1 MNYEKIILKTALKTI
16 LVLLLSISI
25 LFFATGLLA
34 PGVIGDFTYRLG
46 LTSISVP
53 YTKAQYE
60 YTKDINDLA
69 TLIDRAYHI
78 DDYQTVVDY
87 ADDMS
92 KHEHYLDYVD
102 YEMAQNNINYAQYLS
117 GIYVLSLL
125 EIGDSDTAT
134 DIVVSNTKIDVKN
147 GEIIYTN
154 VIKYLVAGIDKYQPS
169 NEKRSDMNEFINLHR
184 INVIATGDISLIAD
198 YELDYQVIFN
208 NLRGDSE

>member
-1 MNYEKIILKTALKTI
+1 MDYENIIIKTALKTI

-25 LFFATGLLA
+25 LFFATGLIA

-60 YTKDINDLA
+60 YSKDINDLA
-69 TLIDRAYHI
+69 TLIDRAYQM

-87 ADDMS
+87 ADDMYA
-92 KHEHYLDYVD
+92 HEHYLDYVN
-102 YEMAQNNINYAQYLS
+102 YESTQNDINYTQYLS
-117 GIYVLSLL
+117 GIYVISLL

-134 DIVVSNTKIDVKN
+134 DIVISNTKIEDDK
-147 GEIIYTN
+147 YTN
-154 VIKYLVAGIDKYQPS
+154 VIKYLVVAIDKYQPS
-169 NEKRSDMNEFINLHR
+169 IEKRSDMYEFINLHR
-184 INVIATGDISLIAD
+184 INMLDTGNLSLIAD

-208 NLRGDSE
+208 NLRGDCE